1 MKLIFLGPPGAGKGT
16 LAGLVSKEH
25 GIPQISTGDMFRD
38 AIKRE
43 TELGK
48 KVKEIVGRGDLVP
61 DELTVS
67 LVRERLAQADA
78 AKGYILDGFPRT
90 IPQAEALEEFQT
102 LDAVVN
108 FAIERRPRREAASG
122 REICKSCGAI
132 YHVTNMPSKVKGVCD
147 KCGGPLYTR
156 PDDTLESITNR
167 LDVYRKQ
174 TEPLIEFYRKK
185 RLLRGHRFLEVP
197 RGHARPDPKRCSP
210 VKVGLTSA
218 PASITWRC
226 F

>member
-16 LAGLVSKEH
+16 LAGQVSAEYK
-25 GIPQISTGDMFRD
+25 IPQISTGDIFRD

-67 LVRERLAQADA
+67 LVRERLTQADA
-78 AKGYILDGFPRT
+78 KPGYILDGFPRT
-90 IPQAEALEEFQT
+90 IPQAEALQGFQA
-102 LDAVVN
+102 LDAVIN
-108 FAIERRPRREAASG
+108 FTIGDELVVKRLSG

-132 YHVTNMPSKVKGVCD
+132 YHVTNMPSKAKGVCD

-156 PDDTLESITNR
+156 PDDSLESITNR
-167 LDVYRKQ
+167 LEVYRRQ
-174 TEPLIEFYRKK
+174 TEPLIQYYATKG
-185 RLLRGHRFLEVP
+185 LLKDIDSSKSPQDTMRQIRAALGKLKP
-197 RGHARPDPKRCSP
+197 AR
-210 VKVGLTSA
+210 
-218 PASITWRC
+218 
-226 F
+226 

>member
-16 LAGLVSKEH
+16 LAGLVSGEYA
-25 GIPQISTGDMFRD
+25 IPQISTGDIFRD

-43 TELGK
+43 TELGR

-67 LVRERLAQADA
+67 LVRERLGQPDAQ
-78 AKGYILDGFPRT
+78 KGYILDGFPRT
-90 IPQAEALEEFQT
+90 IPQAEALEKFQE

-108 FAIERRPRREAASG
+108 FAIDDELVVQRLSG
-122 REICKSCGAI
+122 REICKNCGAI
-132 YHVTNMPSKVKGVCD
+132 YHVKNMPAKVKGVCD

-156 PDDTLESITNR
+156 PDDSLESITNR

-174 TEPLIEFYRKK
+174 TEPLIMFYDRRALLKNIDSSKSPEDTRIQIRTALGPRK
-185 RLLRGHRFLEVP
+185 
-197 RGHARPDPKRCSP
+197 
-210 VKVGLTSA
+210 
-218 PASITWRC
+218 
-226 F
+226 

>member
-16 LAGLVSKEH
+16 LAAAVSKEY
-25 GIPQISTGDMFRD
+25 GIPQISTGDIFRD

-67 LVRERLAQADA
+67 LVRERLDQPDA
-78 AKGYILDGFPRT
+78 AGGYILDGFPRT
-90 IPQAEALEEFQT
+90 IPQAEALDGFQAM
-102 LDAVVN
+102 DAVVN
-108 FAIERRPRREAASG
+108 FAISDSIVIERLSG

-132 YHVTNMPSKVKGVCD
+132 YHVKNMPSKVKGVCD

-167 LDVYRKQ
+167 LDVYKKQ
-174 TEPLIEFYRKK
+174 TEPLIKYYRKK
-185 RLLRGHRFLEVP
+185 KLLR
-197 RGHARPDPKRCSP
+197 DIDSSKSP
-210 VKVGLTSA
+210 EDTLVQIRKVLGKA
-218 PASITWRC
+218 K
-226 F
+226 

>member
-16 LAGLVSKEH
+16 LAGLVSKEYS
-25 GIPQISTGDMFRD
+25 IPQISTGDIFRD

-67 LVRERLAQADA
+67 LVRERLTQPDA
-78 AKGYILDGFPRT
+78 RGGYILDGFPRT
-90 IPQAEALEEFQT
+90 IPQAEALAGFQK

-108 FAIERRPRREAASG
+108 FAIEDALVITRLSG
-122 REICKSCGAI
+122 REICKTCGKI

-147 KCGGPLYTR
+147 ACGGPTYTR
-156 PDDTLESITNR
+156 PDDSRESITNR

-174 TEPLIEFYRKK
+174 TEPLIDWYGGKK
-185 RLLRGHRFLEVP
+185 LLR
-197 RGHARPDPKRCSP
+197 DIDSSKSP
-210 VKVGLTSA
+210 EDTMRQIRDVLADLK
-218 PASITWRC
+218 
-226 F
+226 